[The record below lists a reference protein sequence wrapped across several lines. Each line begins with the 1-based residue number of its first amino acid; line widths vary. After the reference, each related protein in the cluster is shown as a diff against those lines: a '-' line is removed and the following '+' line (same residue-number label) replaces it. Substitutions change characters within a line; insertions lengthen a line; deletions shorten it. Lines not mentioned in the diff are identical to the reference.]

1 MQDACGDRRARTLR
15 LAGMVVG
22 AAIVL
27 AMSPMDGLAD
37 APASRPASSLLG
49 KARGSASTAPTT
61 ATAPAGL
68 PGVVEQFNFDRNA
81 SLILLPVRFDG
92 KEYLFVLDS
101 GASTTIFDISLRAKL
116 GPARQT
122 ATFRTGD
129 QPVEMELFDAPNASL
144 GRLSL
149 KQAGLVACTDLALL
163 RRMEGRDIRG
173 ILSLAWLARYAIQI
187 NYDAGRVTIFR
198 RDGRKHP
205 EWGESVPISV
215 NRQGIPWVALKTGP
229 DTEMECLIDTGMSGT
244 GCLLEEIFDRV
255 IKATGSPTIDS
266 VLLTGSGIQQ
276 SRMMRVKALSIQSL
290 RYEGLIFDQGSV
302 CTLGAAFLSRHLVVF
317 DLAGGRMYL
326 KPGKTFSQPDE
337 VDMSGLHIVPVNKT
351 AVVAAVDPGSPA
363 GKAGVRTSDV
373 VLRVNSLEAA
383 TLDINQLRGLLQAE
397 DGKQITMLLRRGEQ
411 TRQVRF
417 VLKRRI

>member
-15 LAGMVVG
+15 LAGMAL
-22 AAIVL
+22 AAAMLL
-27 AMSPMDGLAD
+27 AMSPMDGLAA
-37 APASRPASSLLG
+37 APAGPLLG

-68 PGVVEQFNFDRNA
+68 AGVVEQFNFDRNA
-81 SLILLPVRFDG
+81 SLILLPVRFEG
-92 KEYLFVLDS
+92 KEYLFVMDS

-149 KQAGLVACTDLALL
+149 KQAGPVACTDLALL

-173 ILSLAWLARYAIQI
+173 ILSLGWLARYAIQI
-187 NYDAGRVTIFR
+187 NYDAGLVTIFQ

-205 EWGESVPISV
+205 DWGESVPISV
-215 NRQGIPWVALKTGP
+215 SRQGIPWVTLKTGP
-229 DTEMECLIDTGMSGT
+229 DAQMECLIDTGMSGT
-244 GCLLEEIFDRV
+244 GCLPEDIFDRV
-255 IKATGSPTIDS
+255 IQATGSPTIES

-302 CTLGAAFLSRHLVVF
+302 CTLGTAFLSRHLVVF

-351 AVVAAVDPGSPA
+351 AVVAAVDPDSPG

-373 VLRVNSLEAA
+373 VLRVNSLEAG
-383 TLDINQLRGLLQAE
+383 TLDVNQLRGLLQAGN
-397 DGKQITMLLRRGEQ
+397 GKRITMLLRRGQQ